1 MDESLRELIE
11 KARAGNKNAFA
22 TLVQRFQNRI
32 FSVAYG
38 VIDNQQDAEDIA
50 QETFIKAYNSIG
62 KLNHVEGFYK
72 WLLRIAVNTSIN
84 YKKNAVSTP
93 QVPIDE
99 INELT
104 SQGETPEE
112 YIEKREGIKKLRVVL
127 AQLTPEHRAILVL
140 REIEGLSYDEIANLF
155 EIPLGTVKSRI
166 NHAREKLRQ
175 GLTRGEKN
183 EMF

>member
-1 MDESLRELIE
+1 MDESLREIIE
-11 KARAGNKNAFA
+11 KARTGNKNAFA
-22 TLVQRFQNRI
+22 TLVLRFQNQI

-38 VIDNQQDAEDIA
+38 IIANQQDAEDIA

-84 YKKNAVSTP
+84 YKKSSVFTP
-93 QVPIDE
+93 NVPIDE
-99 INELT
+99 MNELV
-104 SQGETPEE
+104 SQAQTPEE
-112 YIEKREGIKKLRVVL
+112 YVEKREGIKELGSVL
-127 AQLTPEHRAILVL
+127 AELTSEHRAILVL
-140 REIEGLSYDEIANLF
+140 REVQGLSYDEIANLF

-175 GLTRGEKN
+175 GFSKR
-183 EMF
+183 

>member
-1 MDESLRELIE
+1 MDESLRDLIE
-11 KARAGNKNAFA
+11 KARAGNKSAFA

-38 VIDNQQDAEDIA
+38 VIANQQDAEDIA

-84 YKKNAVSTP
+84 YKKDVASTP
-93 QVPIDE
+93 KVPIDE
-99 INELT
+99 INELI
-104 SQGETPEE
+104 SPDETPEE
-112 YIEKREGIKKLRVVL
+112 YVEKREGIKKLGAVL
-127 AQLTPEHRAILVL
+127 AKLTPEHRAILVL
-140 REIEGLSYDEIANLF
+140 REVEGLSYDEIANLF

-166 NHAREKLRQ
+166 NYARQKLRQ
-175 GLTRGEKN
+175 GFIRGEKN